1 MKTYESFRSELV
13 EASYPGNLGIM
24 ELIKFKKVASV
35 KQKQDLTDHIKNSR
49 HKEARDLIQKVTG
62 TKLHPSFMSS

>member
-1 MKTYESFRSELV
+1 
-13 EASYPGNLGIM
+13 M